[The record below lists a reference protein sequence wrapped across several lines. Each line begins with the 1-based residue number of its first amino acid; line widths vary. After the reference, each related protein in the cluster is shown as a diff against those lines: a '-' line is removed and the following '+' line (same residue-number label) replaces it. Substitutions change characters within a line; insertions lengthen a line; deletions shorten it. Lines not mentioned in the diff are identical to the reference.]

1 MELQDFVQDFAEQF
15 DETEMSVFKP
25 DTKFREINEWS
36 SLLALS
42 IIAMADEEYEVKLKG
57 EDIRNSQTIEDLFNI
72 VKTRV

>member
-1 MELQDFVQDFAEQF
+1 
-15 DETEMSVFKP
+15 MSVFKP